1 MTIDYTLKEEIKKER
16 KRPKPSLTNAIVA
29 RAAFRD

>member
-1 MTIDYTLKEEIKKER
+1 MTTSYTLKEEIEKER

-29 RAAFRD
+29 KAAFRD